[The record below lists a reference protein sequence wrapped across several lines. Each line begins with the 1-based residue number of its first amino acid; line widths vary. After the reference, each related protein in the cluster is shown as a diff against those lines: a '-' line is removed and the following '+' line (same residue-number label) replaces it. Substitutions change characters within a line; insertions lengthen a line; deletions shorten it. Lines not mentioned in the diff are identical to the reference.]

1 MGSGAE
7 LLIGPGQDS
16 LKMVGGKDRPVLKLK
31 DMEEKQLHNLFLKNM
46 SGLIEEVKNPTP
58 RLNPNSKC
66 GGMATHAGLA
76 IELGIT
82 RKKSL
87 SPQMEAILI
96 WCQCRTREY
105 DNVNICDFT
114 QSWSNG
120 LAFCA
125 LIHNFFPNAFDYNA
139 LKVDSPRDR
148 LKNYEVAFVTG
159 EKFAGVPDFLT
170 AEDMSVHGGGE
181 QNRPQD
187 DLLLRAGGLQDVQR
201 ALVGKTFSHS
211 SFQGA
216 KSRLLSAGC
225 FLGKPYM
232 RFDRSI
238 RS

>member
-1 MGSGAE
+1 MGNQWCGAAHRTRT
-7 LLIGPGQDS
+7 GQPQD
-16 LKMVGGKDRPVLKLK
+16 GGRQGQTRAEAEGHGGEALAQPLPQEHVRPDRGG
-31 DMEEKQLHNLFLKNM
+31 EE
-46 SGLIEEVKNPTP
+46 PPP

-170 AEDMSVHGGGE
+170 AEDMSAMVE
-181 QNRPQD
+181 ENRIDP
-187 DLLLRAGGLQDVQR
+187 
-201 ALVGKTFSHS
+201 KMIFSHS

-238 RS
+238 R